1 MGGVG
6 HVVLLEA
13 LGLIRTAETQE
24 GRTFFG
30 CGLLENVADLSCS
43 AWSSDMAQPIIVA
56 GATTENGAAVGPVQ
70 DHGARPYS
78 RTAGVVKQ
86 IKSRTAS

>member
-1 MGGVG
+1 
-6 HVVLLEA
+6 
-13 LGLIRTAETQE
+13 LIRTAETQE

-30 CGLLENVADLSCS
+30 CGLLENVADFLKCS
-43 AWSSDMAQPIIVA
+43 AVSSDMAQPVIVA
-56 GATTENGAAVGPVQ
+56 DATTEDGAAVGPVQ
-70 DHGARPYS
+70 DHGGRPYS